1 MRCVFFEVLITL
13 FLVQE
18 GDRIAQLI
26 IEKIET
32 PDVVEVNVSALL
44 SRVFSLIVDLCPS
57 CRTSARRSE
66 VPEGS
71 ARLAVIPHFEL
82 FSNLFVCLSRC
93 YFIVVHVSL

>member
-1 MRCVFFEVLITL
+1 MRCVFSEVLITL

-44 SRVFSLIVDLCPS
+44 SRVFGLIVDLCPS
-57 CRTSARRSE
+57 YAGPQRDAPRCRRVRLDWRSYRTLNYSRTSLYVYLDAIS
-66 VPEGS
+66 
-71 ARLAVIPHFEL
+71 L
-82 FSNLFVCLSRC
+82 LSM
-93 YFIVVHVSL
+93 